1 MAREQAQQ
9 GSSVHV
15 SNAAPAQGPGQQQQG
30 GSNTVIR
37 NPAPDAAPP
46 ASSSEIYGTF
56 KISR

>member
-1 MAREQAQQ
+1 MARTQAQQ
-9 GSSVHV
+9 SSDVRIT
-15 SNAAPAQGPGQQQQG
+15 NAAPAQGTRQQDTP
-30 GSNTVIR
+30 SNTVVR